1 MDVSVLEDRL
11 AELRDELVIGERAL
25 QELAVR
31 RDELMA
37 TVLRINGAVRVL
49 EELLATTAEPSRTN
63 TAPWT
68 AAS

>member
-1 MDVSVLEDRL
+1 MDVSVIEDRL
-11 AELRDELVIGERAL
+11 AELRDELAIGERAL

-31 RDELMA
+31 RDELVA

-49 EELLATTAEPSRTN
+49 EELLATAAEPSRTS